1 MKLFWDMLFT
11 LLVAALIQNLVLTTG
26 FGTSIMLRIVR
37 RPRDI
42 WIFSGLLAVFSVLT
56 VLLFY
61 PVDALIASR
70 FGTGWWVKIYRP
82 VIVILIAAMLYLLA
96 ALLVKRFLPRL
107 FGRIQRLLPLA
118 AFNNVVV
125 GVALVVNHQ
134 VRVELLPA
142 VGLALGSCLGFLL
155 LSWLTAE
162 GMERLDNPDMPAA
175 FRGLPATLVYLGLLA
190 LALMGFT
197 PAFSRLLNHA
207 RPSCPA
213 V

>member
-70 FGTGWWVKIYRP
+70 FGTGWRVKIYRP
-82 VIVILIAAMLYLLA
+82 VIVILIAAILYLLA

-197 PAFSRLLNHA
+197 PAFSLL
-207 RPSCPA
+207 
-213 V
+213 

>member
-82 VIVILIAAMLYLLA
+82 VIVILIAAILYLWA

-197 PAFSRLLNHA
+197 PAFSLL
-207 RPSCPA
+207 
-213 V
+213 

>member
-56 VLLFY
+56 VLVFY

-82 VIVILIAAMLYLLA
+82 VIVILIAAILYLLA

-162 GMERLDNPDMPAA
+162 GMERLDNPDKPAA

-197 PAFSRLLNHA
+197 PAFSLL
-207 RPSCPA
+207 
-213 V
+213 

>member
-118 AFNNVVV
+118 AFNTVVV

-197 PAFSRLLNHA
+197 PAFSLL
-207 RPSCPA
+207 
-213 V
+213 

>member
-118 AFNNVVV
+118 AFNNVV
-125 GVALVVNHQ
+125 GGGALVVNHQ

-197 PAFSRLLNHA
+197 PAFSLL
-207 RPSCPA
+207 
-213 V
+213 

>member
-70 FGTGWWVKIYRP
+70 FGTGWWVKICRP

-197 PAFSRLLNHA
+197 PAFSLL
-207 RPSCPA
+207 
-213 V
+213 

>member
-118 AFNNVVV
+118 VFNNVVV

-197 PAFSRLLNHA
+197 PAFSLL
-207 RPSCPA
+207 
-213 V
+213 